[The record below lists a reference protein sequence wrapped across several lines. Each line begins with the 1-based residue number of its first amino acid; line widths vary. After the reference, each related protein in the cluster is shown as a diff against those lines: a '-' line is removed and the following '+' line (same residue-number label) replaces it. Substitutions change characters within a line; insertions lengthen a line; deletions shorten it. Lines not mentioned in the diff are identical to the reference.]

1 MCISVLD
8 HDYDSGSHCSDM
20 GVVDPRRSIDISLGS
35 ILFVDVILC
44 LANKM
49 GSMETISDE

>member
-1 MCISVLD
+1 
-8 HDYDSGSHCSDM
+8 M